1 MGCGCDKD
9 KPKGDGKS
17 FTKAV
22 IEINN
27 QEKITLLRKVVI
39 PASLGDETTIPPA
52 IGEYRNVI
60 LVYEASKR
68 VYIYSSDGI
77 PTLVAIDPLFVES
90 ELERLGIEIEEEKE
104 AREEA
109 DAELSN
115 EIEAVASDLEAETAA
130 RIQTDNRLQSSI
142 DTHTTQITNLNTQI
156 NTEITN
162 RQNADIDLQNQI
174 DAISAASDVKDIVGT
189 YQELQNYDTSGLG
202 NNDIIKVLQ
211 DETQDGATTYYRW
224 NAANQTFSLIGEEGP
239 YYTKSETDSLLTGKQ
254 DVLEAGE
261 NISIIGDTI
270 SATDTTYTA
279 GSGLDL
285 TGTEFSV
292 DTSTIQS
299 KLTAGNNISI
309 NGNTISATDT
319 TYTAGS
325 GLDLT
330 GTEFSIDNTVALK
343 TDLPTVNNATLT
355 VQKNGTDVATFTA
368 NSASDVTAN
377 ITVPTDTAQL
387 TNTAGYQTASDVQS
401 LISGKQNTLTPG
413 TNIQISNDVISA
425 TDTTYSAGN
434 GLNLTGATF
443 SADTDILQTKLTPG
457 SNIQISNG
465 VISSDGPTYSAGT
478 GLDLTGNVFSIDNTV
493 ALKSDI
499 PTISTATL
507 TIQRNG
513 TDVTTFST
521 NDPNPVTANILVPTN
536 NAQLTNGA
544 GYQTA
549 SDVQSLITGKQDVL
563 TPGNNIQING
573 NTISATDTKYSAGSG
588 LNLTGTVFSAD
599 TSVLATQTDLAGKQD
614 SLTAGTN
621 IDITSNTIS
630 TQTRGIE
637 YIIGTQSA
645 STNVWTGVSTDNGC
659 SNGTLYTGKTIV
671 YRLPYA
677 GTSSAAT
684 LNLTL
689 PDGTT
694 TGAKNVKYNTGSN
707 VGNTYGAGCD
717 IFMVYDG
724 TYWKTSAWYDSNNY
738 DRLRMYNP
746 IKAKEAIASGR
757 ICIGTDE
764 GYVAATGGKTSDI
777 TYPVIISASSVSA
790 GATGNNFYYAYPGL
804 NLTGNK
810 SGWSNTINKMVFLV
824 GTLSGTTFTVDSDI
838 FTQTIPTSEDGKV
851 YIPLGIA
858 YSATNILFYP
868 NNTYWAYKNGEFRP
882 ISHAQA
888 VMTGAD
894 TNNAGTSGLVPAP
907 AAGDNT
913 KYLSGDGTW
922 KTVSQYA
929 LPIATANDLG
939 GIKVGNNL
947 SIDSTTGVLDA
958 VVPTVN
964 NATLTIQKNGTSVGT
979 FTANASSNKS
989 INITVP
995 TSAADVSALPA
1006 STKYGASI
1014 SVSINTTDYK
1024 ITTTLKDQDGNT
1036 LGTAQVID
1044 LPLESVVVS
1053 GSYDST
1059 NKKIVLTLQ
1068 NGNTIDIPVGDLV
1081 SGLQDEI
1088 TSTNK
1093 LASDLVDDTN
1103 QTNKFVTDAE
1113 KTKLAGIAAGAEV
1126 NVQANWT
1133 QTNTSSDDYIKNKPT
1148 IEQTTGTSTT
1158 NLMSQKAVTDG
1169 LGDKV
1174 DVASIN
1180 LTGQTTTILAQVQAL
1195 AGRKNYARFICT
1207 NNGSAASISDNPNTS
1222 YGFTCVAYQTRGTG
1236 SSDYAYEL
1244 FCYSNDGNSRPYYA
1258 RVMHGT
1264 TSIEWKR
1271 LQNVALTGSY
1281 NDLTNK
1287 PTIPTVNNATLTIQ
1301 HNEETVQTFTANASS
1316 NKTAN
1321 INATKR
1327 FKIADSTA
1335 DFSRWVIALCR
1346 VSTTNNTTLNSYS
1359 IGTLSFH
1366 RDNGLSGAGE
1376 IEIAIDNRYSTAYA
1390 TNVSYASNFPLL
1402 PQDADLD
1409 TAAGWRPCTFKY
1421 NDVWYGGIEV
1431 MIGTA
1436 VYGYMEFNG
1445 ATNENVFGVKYYTTY
1460 KPNSSTPAVIDN
1472 QEIYDSLMYDKWVHE
1487 KGKFYFDSVDVQS
1500 GTISKGSGQY
1510 TATLPNKTG
1519 TIAMTSDIPTV
1530 NNATLTIQKNGT
1542 NVQTFTANQSTN
1554 ATANITVPTK
1564 TSDLTNDS
1572 GFITSSGTVSKAD
1585 QLTNART
1592 IGIGTGVTGTATS
1605 FDGTSNITIPVTS
1618 VLESYVDWGGKN
1630 RVDGDLTAGTMGCID
1645 DFGHNRLAYLPASC
1659 LNFAFTR
1666 DGGTTWVDY
1675 NTTNGGD
1682 ITPSD
1687 ADKIKFVTYDYMW
1700 LIVGGR
1706 TTNSSTNPADERL
1719 RIRMAA
1725 WKNTTTPTIY
1735 MSVKQ
1740 LLFNVSSEGGSG
1752 MKVQIRHRTIN
1763 NWKNNVDTWTNVGTY
1778 DLSGW
1783 SGWNSIPFINRF
1795 GGGSSQTGQ
1804 MGEIEMVFWKTTL
1817 DASTNKNMRVGGMRA
1832 IASNLWQKPSEM
1844 ASTGRLYTIDSSQ
1857 NATFPKSIYA
1867 GSDVFAYNL
1876 YNRDTGS
1883 TYGNIGSSSTPWKSL
1898 YLSDGLYN
1906 GTVHLNL
1913 PSTTGTLALTSD
1925 AQKFA
1930 IGQGSTNPVFD
1941 DMTPLR
1947 TLEWDISAAAYRPIY
1962 RIENTGWTY
1971 TNLDITVAYRIT
1983 VTGNNIEQIVDVV
1996 DRWIN
2001 PISYP
2006 ITSAMMRTKSTSAA
2020 TTGFRYLRAV
2030 YPTSSYLNNTTYPL
2044 GVEIYPYNATARHIK
2059 IEVFKDNSNVTW
2071 SNSLPAA
2078 SIYVDSTHNG
2088 YNSIE
2093 TYTTRGWKFRQP
2105 SQMYASSAGSAS
2117 YMSDF
2122 EPVMVGSSDVK
2133 TGATAL
2139 VAGHYAFLAD
2149 DGKVYDI
2156 SNTTQNIAVG
2166 ESKVG
2171 FINTNI
2177 NANTAISATY
2187 WRAIS
2192 RPSATQV
2199 GYISHDTFAL
2209 GDRLFLR
2216 CTMDANGKI
2225 HSDNYLS
2232 TTMSA
2237 GYTWMPFGVARSA
2250 TTLYVDTRSPKFYT
2264 LDSNGKLTHVD
2275 GVQVAGSSTI
2285 ASYSNGT
2292 LYLTNPT

>member
-1 MGCGCDKD
+1 MGCGCGKD
-9 KPKGDGKS
+9 KPKGEGKS

-27 QEKITLLRKVVI
+27 REKITLLRKVVI
-39 PASLGDETTIPPA
+39 PTSLGDETTIPPA
-52 IGEYRNVI
+52 VGEYRNVI

-77 PTLVAIDPLFVES
+77 PTLVAIDPLFIES
-90 ELERLGIEIEEEKE
+90 ELEKLGIEIEEEKE

-109 DAELSN
+109 DAELSH
-115 EIEAVASDLEAETAA
+115 EIEAVESDLEAETAA
-130 RIQTDNRLQSSI
+130 RIQADNGLQGSI
-142 DTHTTQITNLNTQI
+142 NTHTTQITNLSTQI
-156 NTEITN
+156 NTETTN

-174 DAISAASDVKDIVGT
+174 DAISASSDVKDIVGT

-202 NNDIIKVLQ
+202 NNDIIKVLR

-261 NISIIGDTI
+261 NISIIGDII

-292 DTSTIQS
+292 DTSTIQE
-299 KLTAGNNISI
+299 KLAAGNNISI

-330 GTEFSIDNTVALK
+330 GTEFSIDSTVALK

-387 TNTAGYQTASDVQS
+387 TNTAGYQTASDVQN

-434 GLNLTGATF
+434 GLNLTGTTF

-513 TDVTTFST
+513 ADVATFLT

-563 TPGNNIQING
+563 TPGNNIQINN
-573 NTISATDTKYSAGSG
+573 NTISATDTTYTGG
-588 LNLTGTVFSAD
+588 TGIYVTGTVISAD
-599 TSVLATQTDLAGKQD
+599 TDVLQSK
-614 SLTAGTN
+614 LTAGNN
-621 IDITSNTIS
+621 ITIS
-630 TQTRGIE
+630 S
-637 YIIGTQSA
+637 GTISATDTTYSDFTGADA
-645 STNVWTGVSTDNGC
+645 STAGTHGLVPAPIAGDQNKFLRGDGTWANDNTELVEMAYGESNAWAKFIAAYTDKKIVYCRASSNSNPGSGAKTRKAFMAYVNDETTPTSVEFQYVRSVNPKSNSQQCDQVFVYTLTSANGGTWSVATRNMATTVNVDSSLTKT
-659 SNGTLYTGKTIV
+659 YTGG
-671 YRLPYA
+671 A
-677 GTSSAAT
+677 NAT
-684 LNLTL
+684 MTL
-689 PDGTT
+689 
-694 TGAKNVKYNTGSN
+694 
-707 VGNTYGAGCD
+707 
-717 IFMVYDG
+717 
-724 TYWKTSAWYDSNNY
+724 
-738 DRLRMYNP
+738 
-746 IKAKEAIASGR
+746 KANA
-757 ICIGTDE
+757 
-764 GYVAATGGKTSDI
+764 
-777 TYPVIISASSVSA
+777 
-790 GATGNNFYYAYPGL
+790 
-804 NLTGNK
+804 
-810 SGWSNTINKMVFLV
+810 
-824 GTLSGTTFTVDSDI
+824 
-838 FTQTIPTSEDGKV
+838 
-851 YIPLGIA
+851 
-858 YSATNILFYP
+858 
-868 NNTYWAYKNGEFRP
+868 
-882 ISHAQA
+882 
-888 VMTGAD
+888 MTGA
-894 TNNAGTSGLVPAP
+894 TSSVAGTAGYVPAP

-1014 SVSINTTDYK
+1014 AVSINTTDYK
-1024 ITTTLKDQDGNT
+1024 VTTTLKDQDGNT

-1044 LPLESVVVS
+1044 LPLESVVVN

-1068 NGNTIDIPVGDLV
+1068 SGSTIDIPVGDLV
-1081 SGLQDEI
+1081 AGLQSEI

-1093 LASDLVDDTN
+1093 LSSDLVDDTN
-1103 QTNKFVTDAE
+1103 HTHKFVTAAQI
-1113 KTKLAGIAAGAEV
+1113 TKLNGIAAGAEV
-1126 NVQANWT
+1126 NVQSDWD
-1133 QTNTSSDDYIKNKPT
+1133 QTTTTADDYIKNKPT
-1148 IEQTTGTSTT
+1148 LATVATS
-1158 NLMSQKAVTDG
+1158 
-1169 LGDKV
+1169 
-1174 DVASIN
+1174 
-1180 LTGQTTTILAQVQAL
+1180 
-1195 AGRKNYARFICT
+1195 
-1207 NNGSAASISDNPNTS
+1207 
-1222 YGFTCVAYQTRGTG
+1222 
-1236 SSDYAYEL
+1236 
-1244 FCYSNDGNSRPYYA
+1244 
-1258 RVMHGT
+1258 
-1264 TSIEWKR
+1264 
-1271 LQNVALTGSY
+1271 GSY
-1281 NDLTNK
+1281 NDLSNKPTIPAAQVNSDWNATSGVARILNKPTIPTATSDLTNDSGFITNTVNNLVNYTPTTGLAEVATSGSYNDLEDKPTIPAAQVNSDWNSDSGVSQILNKPALATVATSGSYNDLSNKPIIPAAQVQSNWTQSDNTKVDYIKNKPSLATVATSGSYNDLSNK
-1287 PTIPTVNNATLTIQ
+1287 PTIPTVNNATLTIQKNGTTVKTFTANASSNVTANITVPTKTSDLTNNGADNTSTYVEADELATVATSGSYNDLSNKPTIPAAQIQSNWTQTNTTSKDYIKNKPNLATVATSGSYNDLSNKPTIPTVNNGTLTIQ

-1346 VSTTNNTTLNSYS
+1346 VSTTNNTALNSYS

-1376 IEIAIDNRYSTAYA
+1376 IEIAIDNRYSTAYV

-1402 PQDADLD
+1402 PQNADLD

-1460 KPNSSTPAVIDN
+1460 KPNSSTPAVIEN

-1487 KGKFYFDSVDVQS
+1487 RGKFYFDSVDVQS

-1519 TIAMTSDIPTV
+1519 TIAMTSD
-1530 NNATLTIQKNGT
+1530 
-1542 NVQTFTANQSTN
+1542 
-1554 ATANITVPTK
+1554 
-1564 TSDLTNDS
+1564 
-1572 GFITSSGTVSKAD
+1572 
-1585 QLTNART
+1585 
-1592 IGIGTGVTGTATS
+1592 
-1605 FDGTSNITIPVTS
+1605 
-1618 VLESYVDWGGKN
+1618 
-1630 RVDGDLTAGTMGCID
+1630 
-1645 DFGHNRLAYLPASC
+1645 
-1659 LNFAFTR
+1659 
-1666 DGGTTWVDY
+1666 
-1675 NTTNGGD
+1675 
-1682 ITPSD
+1682 
-1687 ADKIKFVTYDYMW
+1687 
-1700 LIVGGR
+1700 
-1706 TTNSSTNPADERL
+1706 
-1719 RIRMAA
+1719 
-1725 WKNTTTPTIY
+1725 
-1735 MSVKQ
+1735 
-1740 LLFNVSSEGGSG
+1740 
-1752 MKVQIRHRTIN
+1752 
-1763 NWKNNVDTWTNVGTY
+1763 
-1778 DLSGW
+1778 
-1783 SGWNSIPFINRF
+1783 
-1795 GGGSSQTGQ
+1795 
-1804 MGEIEMVFWKTTL
+1804 
-1817 DASTNKNMRVGGMRA
+1817 
-1832 IASNLWQKPSEM
+1832 
-1844 ASTGRLYTIDSSQ
+1844 
-1857 NATFPKSIYA
+1857 
-1867 GSDVFAYNL
+1867 
-1876 YNRDTGS
+1876 
-1883 TYGNIGSSSTPWKSL
+1883 
-1898 YLSDGLYN
+1898 
-1906 GTVHLNL
+1906 
-1913 PSTTGTLALTSD
+1913 

-1941 DMTPLR
+1941 DMTPIR
-1947 TLEWDISAAAYRPIY
+1947 TFEWDVSDANYRPIY
-1962 RIENTGWTY
+1962 TIANTGLTY
-1971 TNLDITVAYRIT
+1971 INLDVTVAYRIT
-1983 VTGNNIEQIVDVV
+1983 ITGTNINGVVDVV
-1996 DRWIN
+1996 DRWHN
-2001 PISYP
+2001 PASYP
-2006 ITSAMMRTKSTSAA
+2006 ITSMFCRTLSTAAA
-2020 TTGFRYLRAV
+2020 TTGLRYLRAV
-2030 YPTSSYLNNTTYPL
+2030 YPTSSYINNASYPL
-2044 GVEIYPYNATARHIK
+2044 GQEIAMYNTTARHVK
-2059 IEVFKDNSNVTW
+2059 VEVFKDNSQVTW
-2071 SNSLPAA
+2071 NTTKPSG
-2078 SIYVDSTHNG
+2078 SIYVSST
-2088 YNSIE
+2088 YNNNSVMNA
-2093 TYTTRGWKFRQP
+2093 YDTRGWRFRQP
-2105 SQMYASSAGSAS
+2105 VQMQASGASYAS
-2117 YMSDF
+2117 YISDY
-2122 EPVMVGSSDVK
+2122 EPVTVGVNDLKSS
-2133 TGATAL
+2133 GTAL
-2139 VAGHYAFLAD
+2139 AAGHMAFLAE

-2156 SNTTQNIAVG
+2156 SNTTQSIAMG
-2166 ESKVG
+2166 PSKIGYMNSNV
-2171 FINTNI
+2171 
-2177 NANTAISATY
+2177 NANTVISSTY
-2187 WRAIS
+2187 WRAIT
-2192 RPSATQV
+2192 RLGATQF
-2199 GYISHDTFAL
+2199 GYFGHDTVAL

-2216 CTMDANGKI
+2216 CTMDSNGKI
-2225 HSDNYLS
+2225 HSDNYLAKS
-2232 TTMSA
+2232 MSA
-2237 GYTWMPFGVARSA
+2237 GYTWMPFGCARSA
-2250 TTLYVDTRSPKFYT
+2250 TTAYVDTRHPIFYT
-2264 LDSNGKLTHVD
+2264 INSNGKLTHIN
-2275 GVQVAGSSTI
+2275 GIQVAGSSTI
-2285 ASYSNGT
+2285 ASYSSGT

>member
-1 MGCGCDKD
+1 MGCGCGKD
-9 KPKGDGKS
+9 KPKGEGKS

-27 QEKITLLRKVVI
+27 REKITLLRKVVI
-39 PASLGDETTIPPA
+39 PTSLGDETTIPPA
-52 IGEYRNVI
+52 VGEYRNVI

-77 PTLVAIDPLFVES
+77 PTLVAIDPLFIES
-90 ELERLGIEIEEEKE
+90 ELERLGIEIEEEK
-104 AREEA
+104 AVREDA
-109 DAELSN
+109 DEELSD
-115 EIEAVASDLEAETAA
+115 EIESVASDLATETAA
-130 RIQTDNRLQSSI
+130 RIQADNGLQGSI
-142 DTHTTQITNLNTQI
+142 NTHTTQITSLSTQI
-156 NTEITN
+156 NTETTN

-202 NNDIIKVLQ
+202 NNDIIKVLR

-254 DVLEAGE
+254 DMLEAGE
-261 NISIIGDTI
+261 NISIIGNTI

-292 DTSTIQS
+292 DTSTIQE
-299 KLTAGNNISI
+299 KLAAGNNISI

-330 GTEFSIDNTVALK
+330 GTEFSIDSTVALK

-387 TNTAGYQTASDVQS
+387 TNAAGYQTASDVQN

-434 GLNLTGATF
+434 GLNLTGTTF

-513 TDVTTFST
+513 TDVATFTT

-588 LNLTGTVFSAD
+588 LNLTGTVFTAD
-599 TSVLATQTDLAGKQD
+599 TDVLQSK
-614 SLTAGTN
+614 LTAGNN
-621 IDITSNTIS
+621 ITIS
-630 TQTRGIE
+630 S
-637 YIIGTQSA
+637 GTISATDTTYSDFTGADA
-645 STNVWTGVSTDNGC
+645 STAGTHGLVPAPIAGDQNKFLRGDGTWANDNTELVEMAYGESNAWAKFIAAYTDKKIVYCRASSNSNPGSGAKTRKAFMAYVNDETNPTSVEFQYVRSINSKSNSQQCDQVFVYTLTSTKGGTWSVATRNMATTVNVDSSLTKT
-659 SNGTLYTGKTIV
+659 YTGG
-671 YRLPYA
+671 A
-677 GTSSAAT
+677 NAT
-684 LNLTL
+684 MTL
-689 PDGTT
+689 
-694 TGAKNVKYNTGSN
+694 
-707 VGNTYGAGCD
+707 
-717 IFMVYDG
+717 
-724 TYWKTSAWYDSNNY
+724 
-738 DRLRMYNP
+738 
-746 IKAKEAIASGR
+746 KANA
-757 ICIGTDE
+757 
-764 GYVAATGGKTSDI
+764 
-777 TYPVIISASSVSA
+777 
-790 GATGNNFYYAYPGL
+790 
-804 NLTGNK
+804 
-810 SGWSNTINKMVFLV
+810 
-824 GTLSGTTFTVDSDI
+824 
-838 FTQTIPTSEDGKV
+838 
-851 YIPLGIA
+851 
-858 YSATNILFYP
+858 
-868 NNTYWAYKNGEFRP
+868 
-882 ISHAQA
+882 
-888 VMTGAD
+888 MTGA
-894 TNNAGTSGLVPAP
+894 TSSVAGTAGYVPAP

-922 KTVSQYA
+922 KTISQYA

-1014 SVSINTTDYK
+1014 AVSINTTDYK
-1024 ITTTLKDQDGNT
+1024 VTTTLKDQDGNT

-1044 LPLESVVVS
+1044 LPLESVVVN

-1068 NGNTIDIPVGDLV
+1068 SGSTIDIPVGDLV
-1081 SGLQDEI
+1081 AGLQSEI

-1093 LASDLVDDTN
+1093 LSSDLVDDTSH
-1103 QTNKFVTDAE
+1103 THKFVTAAQI
-1113 KTKLAGIAAGAEV
+1113 TKLNGIAAGAEVNVQSDWDQTTTTADDYIKNKPSIPTKTSDLTNDSNFVSDANYVHTDNNYTTTEKNKLSGIAAGAEV
-1126 NVQANWT
+1126 NVQANWA
-1133 QTNTSSDDYIKNKPT
+1133 QTTTTADDYIKNKPT
-1148 IEQTTGTSTT
+1148 LATVATS
-1158 NLMSQKAVTDG
+1158 
-1169 LGDKV
+1169 
-1174 DVASIN
+1174 
-1180 LTGQTTTILAQVQAL
+1180 
-1195 AGRKNYARFICT
+1195 
-1207 NNGSAASISDNPNTS
+1207 
-1222 YGFTCVAYQTRGTG
+1222 
-1236 SSDYAYEL
+1236 
-1244 FCYSNDGNSRPYYA
+1244 
-1258 RVMHGT
+1258 
-1264 TSIEWKR
+1264 
-1271 LQNVALTGSY
+1271 GSY
-1281 NDLTNK
+1281 NDLSNKPTIPAAQVNSDWNATSGVARILNKPTIPTATSDLTNDSGFITSTVNNLVNYTPTTGLAEVATSGSYNDLEDKPTIPATQVNSDWDSDSGVSQILNKPTLATVATSGSYNDLSNKPTIPAAQVNSDWNASSGVARILNKPTLATVATSGSYNDLSNKPTIPTVPTKVSAFTNDAGYQNSTQVQSAINSAISGITGFEYQVVQTLPATGEKGVIYLVPNSGSAPNIYDEYIWIESGQSGSFEKIGTTETDLSGYVTDGELQTALADYTTTEDLATVATSGSYNDLSNKPTIPAAQVNSDWNASSGVAKILNKPTLATVATSGSYNDLSNKPTIPTVNNATLTIQKNGTTVKTFTANASSNVTANITVPTKTSDITNDSNFVASGDLATVATSGSYNDLSNKPTIPAAQVQSNWTQTTTTAVDYIKNKPTLAAVATSGSYNDLSNK

-1346 VSTTNNTTLNSYS
+1346 VSTTNNTALNSYS

-1376 IEIAIDNRYSTAYA
+1376 IEIAIDNRYSTAYV

-1402 PQDADLD
+1402 PQNADLD

-1460 KPNSSTPAVIDN
+1460 KPNSSTPAVIEN

-1487 KGKFYFDSVDVQS
+1487 RGKFYFDSVDVQS

-1519 TIAMTSDIPTV
+1519 TIAMTSD
-1530 NNATLTIQKNGT
+1530 
-1542 NVQTFTANQSTN
+1542 
-1554 ATANITVPTK
+1554 
-1564 TSDLTNDS
+1564 
-1572 GFITSSGTVSKAD
+1572 
-1585 QLTNART
+1585 
-1592 IGIGTGVTGTATS
+1592 
-1605 FDGTSNITIPVTS
+1605 
-1618 VLESYVDWGGKN
+1618 
-1630 RVDGDLTAGTMGCID
+1630 
-1645 DFGHNRLAYLPASC
+1645 
-1659 LNFAFTR
+1659 
-1666 DGGTTWVDY
+1666 
-1675 NTTNGGD
+1675 
-1682 ITPSD
+1682 
-1687 ADKIKFVTYDYMW
+1687 
-1700 LIVGGR
+1700 
-1706 TTNSSTNPADERL
+1706 
-1719 RIRMAA
+1719 
-1725 WKNTTTPTIY
+1725 
-1735 MSVKQ
+1735 
-1740 LLFNVSSEGGSG
+1740 
-1752 MKVQIRHRTIN
+1752 
-1763 NWKNNVDTWTNVGTY
+1763 
-1778 DLSGW
+1778 
-1783 SGWNSIPFINRF
+1783 
-1795 GGGSSQTGQ
+1795 
-1804 MGEIEMVFWKTTL
+1804 
-1817 DASTNKNMRVGGMRA
+1817 
-1832 IASNLWQKPSEM
+1832 
-1844 ASTGRLYTIDSSQ
+1844 
-1857 NATFPKSIYA
+1857 
-1867 GSDVFAYNL
+1867 
-1876 YNRDTGS
+1876 
-1883 TYGNIGSSSTPWKSL
+1883 
-1898 YLSDGLYN
+1898 
-1906 GTVHLNL
+1906 
-1913 PSTTGTLALTSD
+1913 

-1941 DMTPLR
+1941 DMTPIR
-1947 TLEWDISAAAYRPIY
+1947 TFEWDVSDANYRPIY
-1962 RIENTGWTY
+1962 TIANTGLTY
-1971 TNLDITVAYRIT
+1971 INLDVTVAYRIT
-1983 VTGNNIEQIVDVV
+1983 ITGTNINGVVDVV
-1996 DRWIN
+1996 DRWHN
-2001 PISYP
+2001 PASYP
-2006 ITSAMMRTKSTSAA
+2006 ITSMFCRTLSTAAA
-2020 TTGFRYLRAV
+2020 TTGLRYLRAV
-2030 YPTSSYLNNTTYPL
+2030 YPTSSYVNKASYPL
-2044 GVEIYPYNATARHIK
+2044 GQEIAMYNTTARHVK
-2059 IEVFKDNSNVTW
+2059 VEVFKDNSQVTW
-2071 SNSLPAA
+2071 NTTKPSG
-2078 SIYVDSTHNG
+2078 SIYVNSTYNG
-2088 YNSIE
+2088 NSVMNA
-2093 TYTTRGWKFRQP
+2093 YDTRGWRFRQP
-2105 SQMYASSAGSAS
+2105 VQMQASGASYAS
-2117 YMSDF
+2117 YISDY
-2122 EPVMVGSSDVK
+2122 EPVTVGVNDLKSS
-2133 TGATAL
+2133 GTAL
-2139 VAGHYAFLAD
+2139 TAGHMAFLAE

-2156 SNTTQNIAVG
+2156 SNTTQSIAMG
-2166 ESKVG
+2166 PSKIGYMNSNV
-2171 FINTNI
+2171 
-2177 NANTAISATY
+2177 NANTVISSTY
-2187 WRAIS
+2187 WRAIT
-2192 RPSATQV
+2192 RLGATQF
-2199 GYISHDTFAL
+2199 GYFRHDTVAL

-2216 CTMDANGKI
+2216 CTMDSNGKI
-2225 HSDNYLS
+2225 HSGNYLAKS
-2232 TTMSA
+2232 MSA
-2237 GYTWMPFGVARSA
+2237 GYTWMPFGYARSA
-2250 TTLYVDTRSPKFYT
+2250 TTAYVDTRHPIFYT
-2264 LDSNGKLTHVD
+2264 INSNGKLTHIN
-2275 GVQVAGSSTI
+2275 GIQVAGSSTI
-2285 ASYSNGT
+2285 ASYSSGT